1 MAEKSTFE
9 NELPKKSTVK
19 WLRGL
24 DENGNPV
31 LIDISDN
38 ATVVGGL
45 IGTATPSKDGL
56 IPRELMPISVDTTD
70 SKSLFLLASFSS
82 NSKFIAT
89 FVISVNKTQYVQPYS
104 YIVSFSYNPS
114 YGLSNALNT
123 NGKYSKGATPFYYK
137 QTSNTIQLF
146 INTETYCPIDIIPL
160 SVTGGTI
167 TFEESSESTSNLTR
181 F

>member
-1 MAEKSTFE
+1 M
-9 NELPKKSTVK
+9 
-19 WLRGL
+19 
-24 DENGNPV
+24 
-31 LIDISDN
+31 
-38 ATVVGGL
+38 GGL

-56 IPRELMPISVDTTD
+56 IPRKLIPISVDTTD

-82 NSKFIAT
+82 NGKFIAT

-137 QTSNTIQLF
+137 QTGSTIQLF

-167 TFEESSESTSNLTR
+167 TFEESSEEVGTLSRL
-181 F
+181 

>member
-1 MAEKSTFE
+1 MFYHIAY
-9 NELPKKSTVK
+9 PI
-19 WLRGL
+19 
-24 DENGNPV
+24 
-31 LIDISDN
+31 LISERK
-38 ATVVGGL
+38 VVGGL

-56 IPRELMPISVDTTD
+56 IPRKLMPISVDTTG

-82 NSKFIAT
+82 NDKFIAT

-114 YGLSNALNT
+114 FGLSNALNT
-123 NGKYSKGATPFYYK
+123 NGKYSKGVTPFYYK
-137 QTSNTIQLF
+137 QTSSTIQLF

>member
-1 MAEKSTFE
+1 MIQ
-9 NELPKKSTVK
+9 KKKFS
-19 WLRGL
+19 
-24 DENGNPV
+24 DAIAAN
-31 LIDISDN
+31 IS
-38 ATVVGGL
+38 VVGGL

-82 NSKFIAT
+82 NGKFIAT

-123 NGKYSKGATPFYYK
+123 NGKYSKGVTPFYYK
-137 QTSNTIQLF
+137 QTNGIIQLF
-146 INTETYCPIDIIPL
+146 INIETYCPIDIIPL